1 MRSLFLLLC
10 FLITIPF
17 LCAQTQAH
25 EYVDVVSLKGGK
37 EVSGTVIEYTFNGRV
52 VIVQEDGT
60 IKEIDGD
67 EIRRVNFRLDKY
79 RLQSIKR
86 ETLQQM
92 DEEEGEAEK
101 VFIPTRKR
109 QHQVTGA
116 INVGQTLVSRFG
128 NSTTF
133 GGSFAYH
140 LVQQV
145 KFLKIGLGTDI
156 SLMSASRNENVAAIT
171 SFAELALSFNSSRLR
186 PLFRFEVGPSLPFGN
201 SGSDNEIIQR
211 NVSFLFHPSVGLD
224 IPPRKGQWGG
234 LVFDLGYRFLDS
246 RFTVQTA
253 NLDELERTV
262 NYRRLVFRGG
272 LRF

>member
-1 MRSLFLLLC
+1 MRPLFLLL
-10 FLITIPF
+10 FLLISFNYIS
-17 LCAQTQAH
+17 AQNKAP

-37 EVSGTVIEYTFNGRV
+37 ELVGTVVEYIHEEKVVMVLENG
-52 VIVQEDGT
+52 DL
-60 IKEIDGD
+60 KEIPGD

-86 ETLQQM
+86 KTTQLM
-92 DEEEGEAEK
+92 VEEQEEAE

-109 QHQVTGA
+109 MHQLTGA
-116 INVGQTLVSRFG
+116 VNIGQSSVSRFG
-128 NSTTF
+128 NSRTF

-140 LVQQV
+140 IVQEV
-145 KFLKIGLGTDI
+145 KFLKVGLGVDV
-156 SLMSASRNENVAAIT
+156 SMMSESRNENVAAIT
-171 SFAELALSFNSSRLR
+171 SFAESAFSINGGRLR
-186 PLFRFEVGPSLPFGN
+186 PLIRFEFGPSLPFGD
-201 SGSDNEIIQR
+201 SGSGDEIIR
-211 NVSFLFHPSVGLD
+211 RDLSFLFHPSIGVE
-224 IPPRKGQWGG
+224 IAPRKGQWGG

-246 RFTVQTA
+246 NFTILTS